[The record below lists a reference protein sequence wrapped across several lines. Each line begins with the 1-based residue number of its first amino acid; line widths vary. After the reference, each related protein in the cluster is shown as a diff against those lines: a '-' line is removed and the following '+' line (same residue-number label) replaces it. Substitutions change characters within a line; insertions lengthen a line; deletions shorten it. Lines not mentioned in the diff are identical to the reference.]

1 MAARGAGGSG
11 DGKGEAVFARVAE
24 GGSDAKGEQLSW
36 SALLVAVIF
45 NITGFSFHT
54 VLIPVFARDVLD
66 RDSVGLGILIS
77 SFGIGGLMG
86 SMLWASIPNLRH
98 TGLWCILAVIGW
110 HSTMIVFAAST
121 NFYLSVGILVVTGM
135 MFSSSLVLVLTVI
148 MKTGRP
154 EFRGRLMGL
163 RTLAIYAHAFGSL
176 AAGAVAGWMGAPT
189 AAVFFGIFGIAMMI
203 VLAVIAPKLRRF

>member
-1 MAARGAGGSG
+1 LLIGATRVSEEV
-11 DGKGEAVFARVAE
+11 KRESVFTLVAE
-24 GGSDAKGEQLSW
+24 GVRYAKGEQLIW

-54 VLIPVFARDVLD
+54 VLIPIFAKDVLD

-77 SFGIGGLMG
+77 SFGIGGLVG
-86 SMLWASIPNLRH
+86 SMFWASIPNLRH
-98 TGLWCILAVIGW
+98 TGLWCILAVVGW

-189 AAVFFGIFGIAMMI
+189 AAVLSGIFGIAMII